1 MKKLFTLLL
10 AFVLFLPAY
19 ADDVQK
25 SIDKAIAKAQKKE
38 MKQKMKDYKKGG
50 YEILGS
56 RTMEVALLKHYSKL
70 TELGDNGTVFEGYAS
85 NTKSKNVAEQ
95 MALNNATVKYAQK
108 AGSTV
113 KGRVVSDIYANG
125 TGDDTEFEKFYA
137 AYERLVEQKVKNVL
151 TPSYSVIK
159 QNPDGTYEVQ
169 AFFIVDESKARN
181 VRKAAIENAI
191 EESKL
196 GQKYADTVKSF
207 VDDKVE
213 E

>member
-1 MKKLFTLLL
+1 
-10 AFVLFLPAY
+10 
-19 ADDVQK
+19 
-25 SIDKAIAKAQKKE
+25 
-38 MKQKMKDYKKGG
+38 
-50 YEILGS
+50 
-56 RTMEVALLKHYSKL
+56 
-70 TELGDNGTVFEGYAS
+70 
-85 NTKSKNVAEQ
+85 

>member
-25 SIDKAIAKAQKKE
+25 SIDKALAKAQKKE

-125 TGDDTEFEKFYA
+125 TGDD
-137 AYERLVEQKVKNVL
+137 ERLVEQKVKNVL